1 MMQRRWF
8 LALTVL
14 AALPP
19 RPSVAEA
26 DYPPLRNGD
35 LVFQHAL
42 SGQSAA
48 VLAATGHPF
57 THMGMVRVDGD
68 RVFVIEAVGPV
79 VETPFAAWVA
89 QGDAGHIAIYRD
101 PRLDDPMAAAVVA
114 AAQGYAG
121 RPYDIF
127 FAFDNAGIYCSEL
140 PYLAYGTVGI
150 TLGTV
155 QTLGELNIDDAAVQ
169 ALIAARWQDDPACA
183 ADGQDFDGCYALLM
197 QRAMIT
203 PAAIAMD
210 PQLQRLYTDF
220 PP

>member
-8 LALTVL
+8 VALF
-14 AALPP
+14 ALSALSPL
-19 RPSVAEA
+19 PSVAA
-26 DYPPLRNGD
+26 TGYPPLRNGD
-35 LVFQHAL
+35 LVFQNSR
-42 SGQSAA
+42 SGQSSA

-68 RVFVIEAVGPV
+68 QVFVIEAVGPV

-89 QGDAGHIAIYRD
+89 QGDAGHIAIYRY
-101 PRLDDPMAAAVVA
+101 RGLDVTTAAAVVA

-183 ADGQDFDGCYALLM
+183 AGGQDFEGCYALLM
-197 QRAMIT
+197 ERAMIT

-210 PQLQRLYTDF
+210 PRLQRLYTDF
-220 PP
+220 PL